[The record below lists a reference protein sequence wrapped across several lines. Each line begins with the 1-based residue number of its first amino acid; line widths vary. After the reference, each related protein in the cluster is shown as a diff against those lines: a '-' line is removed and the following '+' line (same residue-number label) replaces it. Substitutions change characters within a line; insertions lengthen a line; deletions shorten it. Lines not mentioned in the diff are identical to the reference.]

1 MSGMSLMPRTLFE
14 IKNVRDVR
22 DARDSSRKKSLMSE
36 MSEMP
41 ETLLEKS
48 NSSLVSEMSQILC
61 THPRNPRVHVQ

>member
-1 MSGMSLMPRTLFE
+1 
-14 IKNVRDVR
+14 
-22 DARDSSRKKSLMSE
+22 MSE

-41 ETLLEKS
+41 ETLPEKKNKKSVMSEMSEMQETLLEKS